1 MLADTLTLL
10 SSRGKN
16 ELPVDYQTINPKALT
31 IGQLY
36 GKFDD
41 ISHEWTD
48 GVLATTFRGFA
59 HSTTPNRKWVVLDG
73 TIFCNMFYI
82 TYSNQSA
89 VRTCKK

>member
-1 MLADTLTLL
+1 MQVLAETLSLL
-10 SSRGKN
+10 HSRGAP
-16 ELPVDYQTINPKALT
+16 ELAVEYQTINPKALT

-59 HSTTPNRKWVVLDG
+59 QSESPNRKWVVLDG
-73 TIFCNMFYI
+73 EED
-82 TYSNQSA
+82 
-89 VRTCKK
+89 VDDLVDDVGR